1 MIRLK
6 GIRATGGLYH
16 RLFVLAVVLKG
27 LDGLL
32 ELAAGA
38 SLLIVGQSGLHE
50 IVAWLTERELSE
62 DPGDLVANLI
72 RTGAAHLT
80 SDAELFAALYL
91 LAHGIIKMLLAI
103 GLLREKAW
111 VFPIA
116 AAFFAIVI
124 GYMGYRLYLAWS
136 WTLLILAAL
145 DAATLILLLGEWRRA
160 VRR

>member
-1 MIRLK
+1 MNRPAEY
-6 GIRATGGLYH
+6 GRAGWLYH
-16 RLFVLAVVLKG
+16 RLFVLAVILKG

-38 SLLIVGQSGLHE
+38 SLLIVGPTGLHA
-50 IVAWLTERELSE
+50 IVTWLTERELSE
-62 DPGDLVANLI
+62 DPGDVVANLI

-80 SDAELFAALYL
+80 SDTALVAALYL
-91 LAHGIIKMLLAI
+91 LAHGVIKVLLAI

-145 DAATLILLLGEWRRA
+145 DAVTLVLLLGEWRKADWR
-160 VRR
+160 